1 MNQPYAIPPG
11 QVGLLDRVMPTS
23 KSWGWLWRLR
33 YALLGR
39 KKTINLDST
48 IINLTASNSLMVVDL
63 LPGHPDFARSDGLRV
78 WRLSESE
85 VNSLRKRLKEATD
98 DHILA
103 SSRVTTGDGAEA
115 QIFCGSSTPINGKQ
129 QQVGFSV
136 ALLPRIRNG
145 ITDLTAVAVFSE
157 AETNQTTL
165 RVEGPQ
171 AGSFSIQT
179 NFAFGGRFQ
188 LSRESAGIFV
198 LHSSSGLT
206 NKKEIGLLLTS
217 QVLQPKK

>member
-1 MNQPYAIPPG
+1 M
-11 QVGLLDRVMPTS
+11 
-23 KSWGWLWRLR
+23 R
-33 YALLGR
+33 YGLLGR
-39 KKTINLDST
+39 KKVINIDST
-48 IINLTASNSLMVVDL
+48 IINLRASNSLMVVDL
-63 LPGHPDFARSDGLRV
+63 LPGQPDFARSDGLRV

-115 QIFCGSSTPINGKQ
+115 QIFCGSSIPINGKQ

-136 ALLPRIRNG
+136 GLLPRIRKG

-157 AETNQTTL
+157 AETNQTTFVSKIL
-165 RVEGPQ
+165 RPVPLPFKPILP
-171 AGSFSIQT
+171 S
-179 NFAFGGRFQ
+179 GGRFQ

-198 LHSSSGLT
+198 FHSSSGLT